1 MYPREVETSK
11 RGQHR
16 GRREYFLYFGKS
28 LFLIGNKVSILS
40 IHHLEYILD
49 RLAD

>member
-11 RGQHR
+11 RGQHQ
-16 GRREYFLYFGKS
+16 GRREYILYFGKS